1 MHWASL
7 YNTPPP
13 RHGAG
18 ILPVLVSITGDL
30 FKLVHFRTPP
40 PPCWHLVAAGTH
52 PAGMLSCF
60 IYLFCI
66 YASLDQF
73 NHRGRIN
80 WYQHVL
86 FISNTCNWQFLF
98 MLSATEAQDDDGLPH
113 TLEHIIFMG
122 SEKYPY
128 KVEK

>member
-7 YNTPPP
+7 YNTPPDVGQGSSP
-13 RHGAG
+13 CWFPS
-18 ILPVLVSITGDL
+18 LETCSNL
-30 FKLVHFRTPP
+30 FTSGHP